1 MLGRTREFVSGWTSF
16 LVLGT
21 SLTYD
26 FTLAAVFSLASRR
39 EIVFFPVLAA
49 TTPPVAA
56 AAVFSLTGRRFEHA
70 MTNGFQIV
78 WQRLSLF

>member
-49 TTPPVAA
+49 